1 MIWHLQTSGHT
12 EARLKHPILMH
23 LQKKGVKFTQFYV
36 SVSCSPTRAMLL
48 SGTDNHLAGLGN
60 MGEMLTPS
68 QKGAPGYEGYL
79 NNSVVTFAEVLREN
93 GYHTYMAGKWHLGH
107 DSDYLPRSRGF
118 ERSFGLLHGGAS
130 HWDDMSG
137 LMKHETPVDY
147 SKNGEK
153 LDKLP
158 KDFFSSRSYTDFL
171 IDSIRE
177 NQNDGKPFLAYLA
190 FTAPHDP
197 LHVPEPW
204 LSKYK
209 GKYDDG
215 YNVLHKKRF
224 NAAKKSGVV
233 PESAELPA
241 PHSTVKPWNTLS
253 EEQKAIEARKME
265 VYAGMVENLDYH
277 IGRVIN
283 YLKDTG
289 QYDNTVII
297 FMSDNGANPW
307 EMNEYPVP
315 NQEEFLKQFDNSLEN
330 IGHPNS
336 AIAYGIGWA
345 TAGEGPKDLFKMT
358 VGEGGISSPLI
369 ISGPGIADNGRT
381 IESFAYV
388 TNIMPTILEMADSK
402 HPKVYNGNKIHPLDG
417 KSLLPVLTAKSDKI
431 YSDEDVIAGEM
442 LGGKWVRQGQY
453 KAVMIAPPYGS
464 NKWELYDI
472 SIDPGETNNLAST
485 KPEKL
490 KTLVDEYEKYAER
503 VGVVPPN

>member
-1 MIWHLQTSGHT
+1 
-12 EARLKHPILMH
+12 
-23 LQKKGVKFTQFYV
+23 
-36 SVSCSPTRAMLL
+36 
-48 SGTDNHLAGLGN
+48 
-60 MGEMLTPS
+60 
-68 QKGAPGYEGYL
+68 
-79 NNSVVTFAEVLREN
+79 
-93 GYHTYMAGKWHLGH
+93 
-107 DSDYLPRSRGF
+107 
-118 ERSFGLLHGGAS
+118 
-130 HWDDMSG
+130 
-137 LMKHETPVDY
+137 
-147 SKNGEK
+147 
-153 LDKLP
+153 
-158 KDFFSSRSYTDFL
+158 
-171 IDSIRE
+171 
-177 NQNDGKPFLAYLA
+177 
-190 FTAPHDP
+190 
-197 LHVPEPW
+197 VPEPW

-224 NAAKKSGVV
+224 NAAKKSGLI

-241 PHSTVKPWNTLS
+241 PHPSVKPWNLLS
-253 EEQKAIEARKME
+253 DEEKAIQARTME

-307 EMNEYPVP
+307 DSEDYPGK
-315 NQEEFLKQFDNSLEN
+315 NQQEFIKQFDNSLEN

-345 TAGEGPKDLFKMT
+345 TAGEGPKDLFKFT

-369 ISGPGIADNGRT
+369 ISGPGIVGNGRT
-381 IESFAYV
+381 IESFTYV
-388 TNIMPTILEMADSK
+388 TDIMPTILEMTDSK

-431 YSDEDVIAGEM
+431 YSDEDIIAGEM
-442 LGGKWVRQGQY
+442 LGGKWVRQGNY

-472 SIDPGETNNLAST
+472 SVDPGETNNLAST

-490 KTLVDEYEKYAER
+490 KTLADEYEKYAAR
-503 VGVVPPN
+503 VSVVPPN